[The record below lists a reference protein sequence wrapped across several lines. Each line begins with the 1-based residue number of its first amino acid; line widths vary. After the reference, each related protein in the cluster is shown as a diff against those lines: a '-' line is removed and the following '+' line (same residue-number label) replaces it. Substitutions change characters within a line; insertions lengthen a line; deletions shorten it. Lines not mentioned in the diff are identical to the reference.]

1 MNFIARYRKVA
12 GLSQKELGSICDDWT
27 QSRIGMYEIGARVP
41 DIEDCKKIV
50 TALCSVGANCSLD
63 DVFPVDRNID
73 KSKSIKSSG
82 S

>member
-12 GLSQKELGSICDDWT
+12 GLSQRELGRICGDWA

-50 TALCSVGANCSLD
+50 MALRSVGANCSLD
-63 DVFPVDRNID
+63 DVFPVEDNVV
-73 KSKSIKSSG
+73 
-82 S
+82 